1 MAPRCQPQGQR
12 ISRLFRKRNRRHTSI
27 VKISESDSAEGGG
40 RASLFVSLPKPP
52 SATQLTV
59 RKLISR
65 VQEGAIRVPAFQRP
79 LRWREDD
86 VVKLFD
92 SILKGYPIGSILFW
106 KHPLEATSQ
115 LLVGSA
121 KMEAPAHSDGW
132 YIVDGQQRVTAL
144 AAALLDL
151 DHHGDTRWEIWFDP
165 AANAFHA
172 GAPSAEQAG
181 KVVPLKALGDLRR
194 LGRWL
199 QQCTLS
205 EDQQTRVEEVQQR
218 LLDYEIPGYV
228 VDTDNVDALRGV
240 FARMNST
247 GVRMRADEVFQALL
261 GQGGGGA
268 DPRKRGV
275 DLMELQRAADLDGFG
290 EPPRAEVLK
299 ALLAM
304 SDLDPL
310 KRLEELGE
318 SAVEQLVDGS
328 DALEAIGRATS
339 FLQARPDAAEPG
351 AGIPAYAFIPYPVV
365 FVILARW
372 FHLFPEPDEAT
383 RRALAT
389 WLWRGVA
396 TAVHQ
401 RAAVSALRLQI
412 REIKADDMA
421 GSLTRLL
428 AAVGEPKSSEWSTL
442 DPFHA
447 NHAASR
453 VELLALLT
461 REPLDRSGP
470 VSFRALLSSG
480 ERVAREI
487 FSVARFEE
495 GSLRRLARTAAN
507 RVLLDAR
514 HTNLASEFRQWTWD
528 RDRAALESHL
538 IDRDGF
544 EGLCR
549 GEYAKVLEGRAA
561 RLRSLVS
568 SFLSQRVGFG
578 QPRVLPVEAY
588 YDSLDAVHSVAK

>member
-1 MAPRCQPQGQR
+1 MTHVKDLAAAQ
-12 ISRLFRKRNRRHTSI
+12 NRP
-27 VKISESDSAEGGG
+27 
-40 RASLFVSLPKPP
+40 SLFVSLPKPP
-52 SATQLTV
+52 SAIQLTV

-65 VQEGAIRVPAFQRP
+65 VQEGAIRVPGFQRP
-79 LRWREDD
+79 LRWRADD

-106 KHPLEATSQ
+106 KHPFEPTSDLRVGAATIDG
-115 LLVGSA
+115 LGHA
-121 KMEAPAHSDGW
+121 DGW

-151 DHHGDTRWEIWFDP
+151 DHGGDPRWEIWFAP
-165 AANAFHA
+165 EENHFHA
-172 GAPSAEQAG
+172 GAPRAEERG
-181 KVVPLKALGDLRR
+181 KHVPLTALGDLRR
-194 LGRWL
+194 LGRWF
-199 QQCTLS
+199 QQCALS
-205 EDQQTRVEEVQQR
+205 EEQQTRVEEVQQR

-228 VDTDNVDALRGV
+228 VDTDNMDALRGV

-247 GVRMRADEVFQALL
+247 GVRMRAEEVFQALL
-261 GQGGGGA
+261 GQGESGNRG
-268 DPRKRGV
+268 KKGV
-275 DLMELQRAADLDGFG
+275 DLVELQRAADLDGFG

-328 DALEAIGRATS
+328 EALEAIQRTAS
-339 FLQARPDAAEPG
+339 FLQRPPDAAEPG
-351 AGIPAYAFIPYPVV
+351 AGIPAYAFIPYPVA

-372 FHLFPEPDEAT
+372 FHHFPEPDEPT
-383 RRALAT
+383 RRALGT

-412 REIKADDMA
+412 REIKADDMT

-461 REPLDRSGP
+461 RQPRDVTGNL

-487 FSVARFEE
+487 LSVTKFEE
-495 GSLRRLARTAAN
+495 GPLRKLARTAAN
-507 RVLLDAR
+507 RALLDAR
-514 HTNLASEFRQWTWD
+514 HTNLAAEFKQWTWEHD
-528 RDRAALESHL
+528 REALESHL

-544 EGLCR
+544 DALCR
-549 GEYAKVLEGRAA
+549 GDHAKLLEGRAA
-561 RLRSLVS
+561 RLRTLVS
-568 SFLSQRVGFG
+568 RFLSQRAGLG
-578 QPRVLPVEAY
+578 QPRLLPVQAY
-588 YDSLDAVHSVAK
+588 YDSAMGQAPEPRRP

>member
-1 MAPRCQPQGQR
+1 MDRPA
-12 ISRLFRKRNRRHTSI
+12 
-27 VKISESDSAEGGG
+27 ESTDLESK
-40 RASLFVSLPKPP
+40 ASLFVSLPKPP

-59 RKLISR
+59 RKLIAR
-65 VQEGAIRVPAFQRP
+65 VQEGAIRVPGFQRP
-79 LRWREDD
+79 LRWRADD

-106 KHPLEATSQ
+106 KHPFGPASDLRVGAATI
-115 LLVGSA
+115 
-121 KMEAPAHSDGW
+121 EAPGHPDGW

-151 DHHGDTRWEIWFDP
+151 DHGGDTRWEIWFDP
-165 AANAFHA
+165 QDNVFHA
-172 GAPSAEQAG
+172 GAPSAEQG
-181 KVVPLKALGDLRR
+181 NKHVPLKALGDLRR

-199 QQCTLS
+199 QHCALP
-205 EDQQTRVEEVQQR
+205 EVQQTRVEEVQQR

-228 VDTDNVDALRGV
+228 VDTDNMDALRGV

-247 GVRMRADEVFQALL
+247 GVRMRAEEVFQALL
-261 GQGGGGA
+261 GQDEASHQGKKGI
-268 DPRKRGV
+268 
-275 DLMELQRAADLDGFG
+275 DLVELQRAADIDGFG

-328 DALEAIGRATS
+328 EALEAIRRAAA
-339 FLQARPDAAEPG
+339 FLQAAPDAGEPG

-383 RRALAT
+383 RRALTT

-412 REIKADDMA
+412 REIKPDDMA
-421 GSLTRLL
+421 GSLTRLS

-461 REPLDRSGP
+461 RGPRDVSGSL
-470 VSFRALLSSG
+470 VSFRALLSGG

-487 FSVARFEE
+487 FSVDRFEE
-495 GSLRRLARTAAN
+495 GSLRKLARTAAN

-514 HTNLASEFRQWTWD
+514 HSNLASEFKKWNWD
-528 RDRAALESHL
+528 RDRVALESHL
-538 IDRDGF
+538 IDREGF
-544 EGLCR
+544 EALCQ
-549 GEYAKVLEGRAA
+549 GDFAKVLEGRAA
-561 RLRSLVS
+561 RLRTLVS
-568 SFLSQRVGFG
+568 SFLSDRAGFG
-578 QPRVLPVEAY
+578 QPRILPVEAY
-588 YDSLDAVHSVAK
+588 YDAFDAGREAPAK